1 MRKTKQE
8 VRTTLM
14 GLAFASPWLIGFVL
28 FVAYPV
34 VASLYYSFTEFT
46 GLDVTGFVGFGN
58 YVHMISKDELFHKSL
73 YNTLYYLSLAVPL
86 GLVVAL
92 VLALLLNLKIREISF
107 YRTCVYIPNIVPAFA
122 SSFIWLWML
131 NPEYGLVNLLLEKI
145 GIWGPGWVSDPR
157 WSKLSI
163 VLMAQW
169 GAGGSAM
176 IFLAAL
182 QDVPRSLYEV
192 ADLDGASSW
201 TKLRYITLPMISP
214 VILFHVIM
222 ALFGAFQVFTP
233 AYIMTSGGPANSTL
247 FYVLYLYRNAFNYGK
262 MGYASAMAWLLFL
275 LALVTTLVVMKTSAR
290 FVYYQGEER

>member
-1 MRKTKQE
+1 MTRQE
-8 VRTTLM
+8 KRALVM
-14 GLAFASPWLIGFVL
+14 GLAFAAPWIIGFVL

-34 VASLYYSFTEFT
+34 AASLYYSFTEFT
-46 GLDVTGFVGFGN
+46 GLDITGFVGFGN
-58 YVHMISKDELFHKSL
+58 YIEMLTRDELFHKSL

-86 GLVVAL
+86 GFIVAL
-92 VLALLLNLKIREISF
+92 CLAMLLNLKIREVSI
-107 YRTCVYIPNIVPAFA
+107 YRTCVYIPNIIPAFA
-122 SSFIWLWML
+122 ASFVWLWLL
-131 NPEYGLVNLLLEKI
+131 NPEYGLVNLVLEQV

-157 WSKLSI
+157 WSKFSI

-176 IFLAAL
+176 IFLASL

-192 ADLDGASSW
+192 AELDGASAW
-201 TKLRYITLPMISP
+201 RKFRYITLPMISP

-233 AYIMTSGGPANSTL
+233 AYIMTAGGPANSTL

-262 MGYASAMAWLLFL
+262 MGYASAMAWLLFI
-275 LALVTTLVVMKTSAR
+275 LALVTTLIVMKTSAR

>member
-1 MRKTKQE
+1 M
-8 VRTTLM
+8 
-14 GLAFASPWLIGFVL
+14 
-28 FVAYPV
+28 
-34 VASLYYSFTEFT
+34 ASLYYSFTEFT
-46 GLDVTGFVGFGN
+46 GLDVTAFVGFDN
-58 YVHMISKDELFHKSL
+58 YVHMLTKDELFQKSL

-92 VLALLLNLKIREISF
+92 GLAMLLNLKIKEVSI
-107 YRTCVYIPNIVPAFA
+107 YRTCVYIPNIIPAFA
-122 SSFIWLWML
+122 SSFIWLWLL
-131 NPEYGLVNLLLEKI
+131 NPEYGLVNLVLEQF

-176 IFLAAL
+176 IFLASL

-192 ADLDGASSW
+192 AELDGASSW
-201 TKLRYITLPMISP
+201 RKFRYITLPMISP

-262 MGYASAMAWLLFL
+262 MGYASAMAWLLFI
-275 LALVTTLVVMKTSAR
+275 LALVTTLIVMKTSAR

>member
-1 MRKTKQE
+1 MGTTRQE
-8 VRTTLM
+8 RRTLLL
-14 GLAFASPWLIGFVL
+14 GLAFATPWLIGFIF
-28 FVAYPV
+28 FVAYPIL
-34 VASLYYSFTEFT
+34 ASLYYSFTEFT
-46 GLDVTGFVGFGN
+46 GLDVTAFIGLGN
-58 YVHMISKDELFHKSL
+58 YVHMLTKDELFHKSL

-92 VLALLLNLKIREISF
+92 CLAMLLNLKIKEVSI
-107 YRTCVYIPNIVPAFA
+107 YRTCVYIPNIIPAFA
-122 SSFIWLWML
+122 ASFVWLWLL
-131 NPEYGLVNLLLEKI
+131 NPEYGLVNLVLEQF

-157 WSKLSI
+157 WAKLSI

-176 IFLAAL
+176 IFLASL

-192 ADLDGASSW
+192 AELDGASALV
-201 TKLRYITLPMISP
+201 KFRYITLPMISP

-262 MGYASAMAWLLFL
+262 MGYASAMAWLLFI
-275 LALVTTLVVMKTSAR
+275 LALVTTLIVMKTSAR

>member
-28 FVAYPV
+28 FVAYPI

-92 VLALLLNLKIREISF
+92 VLALLLNLKMREISF

-247 FYVLYLYRNAFNYGK
+247 FLCAISLPCAFNYGK

-275 LALVTTLVVMKTSAR
+275 LALVTTLVVMKTSGR